1 MKKQGALVIIFERFI
16 YGTHIP
22 LLLAISISRYP
33 YFKFL
38 LYDIIGVILW
48 AIGFVSLGYLFG
60 QNAITL
66 VMLMQK
72 YIIILFFIIII
83 IIFYILQTKGKQK
96 K

>member
-1 MKKQGALVIIFERFI
+1 MASAYKKQGAVVIIFERFI
-16 YGTHIP
+16 YETHIP

-38 LYDIIGVILW
+38 FYDIIGVILW
-48 AIGFVSLGYLFG
+48 AIGFVSLGYFFG

-72 YIIILFFIIII
+72 YIIEPSEKIS
-83 IIFYILQTKGKQK
+83 K
-96 K
+96 KMIK